1 VNTGNSE
8 SRKHIS
14 GCMCCGLSSSRRG
27 FLARLGA
34 LGAAA
39 VFPIVPARAQT
50 KPDLIDTH
58 LHFYP
63 PEYQTDL

>member
-1 VNTGNSE
+1 
-8 SRKHIS
+8 
-14 GCMCCGLSSSRRG
+14 MCCGLSSLRRG
-27 FLARLGA
+27 FLARLSA

>member
-1 VNTGNSE
+1 VNTGKFGIAKAYL
-8 SRKHIS
+8 RLHV
-14 GCMCCGLSSSRRG
+14 LWPVVVTAR
-27 FLARLGA
+27 ARLGA